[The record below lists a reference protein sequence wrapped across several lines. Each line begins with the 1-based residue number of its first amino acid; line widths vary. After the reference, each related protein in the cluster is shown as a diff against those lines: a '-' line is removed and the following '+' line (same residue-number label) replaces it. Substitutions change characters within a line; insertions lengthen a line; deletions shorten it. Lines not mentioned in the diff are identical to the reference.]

1 MVNIFLEETTKPLT
15 KRNKLKIYAMA
26 FVLITSLS
34 YLYGIGERNKQHLAE
49 IERINSQP
57 VEVALPKELPTN
69 IYNY

>member
-15 KRNKLKIYAMA
+15 KRNRLRLLVMV
-26 FVLITSLS
+26 FVLIPSLS
-34 YLYGIGERNKQHLAE
+34 YLYGIGERNKAHLAE

-57 VEVALPKELPTN
+57 VDVALPKELPDN